1 MRETKTSSLH
11 KLAIVEDRQK
21 PETLPAQQNQSAKCR
36 IAVEERKDQS
46 LQVKQSIC
54 FNIRLG
60 ITLYLDC
67 YSNFLK
73 IVHIFVVSLIL
84 IQKQVWNRFLYFF
97 SSCLIGQRQKLK
109 FSIFKKKKSK
119 ILIGV
124 CMEKVMKKKFVIA

>member
-1 MRETKTSSLH
+1 MEYIVFISNNSMRETKTSSLH

-84 IQKQVWNRFLYFF
+84 IQNRFGIDFYTFF
-97 SSCLIGQRQKLK
+97 QA
-109 FSIFKKKKSK
+109 
-119 ILIGV
+119 V
-124 CMEKVMKKKFVIA
+124 